1 MLFFKSQIQKHF
13 LVLIRVLSFSDFFPY
28 TWKILQSEEDNEFSS
43 SVFTHTNNGLTILP
57 TFAIGE
63 INSPST
69 SFDMQKNMWE

>member
-69 SFDMQKNMWE
+69 SFDMQKNM